1 MNTFSL
7 TVAARTMPVVV
18 NLRSLTAKLTA
29 PGYKVR
35 EGEPIDGYVRMH
47 VDDPFGN
54 RIEFIEACAD

>member
-1 MNTFSL
+1 MNTFSP
-7 TVAARTMPVVV
+7 TVAVRTMPVVV
-18 NLRSLTAKLTA
+18 NLRSLTAKLRA

-35 EGEPIDGYVRMH
+35 EDEPIDGYVRMH